1 MTVRRVLERTRR
13 AWARARSGTAHSIAG
28 SGTGHTVR
36 PVRSANAVRR
46 MSRRARSAHAVR
58 SLLRGTAESWAAVRR
73 APRRTVA
80 AEALGC
86 LLTAA
91 LGLIPL
97 LLVPPDRPVLA
108 VLEALYAAFLMPLR
122 RGRPVLAVL
131 GTGPLLVGPNIWVLA
146 VVPLIVLPATR
157 RIAPPRRAWHAVW
170 AACAVAA
177 VLTVA
182 GRLLFRPGA
191 WAEELAGN
199 GVSAVLL
206 VLLPALA
213 GVLLG
218 RRRPLVS
225 LLRERNAYLEQAR
238 SLTAAAARLEER
250 TRIAGEMHDLLGHRL
265 SLISVHAGALELAA
279 ARQAPPLAG
288 QAELLRTTAGTAMEE
303 LRDIL
308 GLLRREDAGMP
319 VPEPDANRGTRED
332 IAALVAESRQAGVT
346 VELDWSLPN
355 TAPDT
360 AELSPRTRQSLHRV
374 VREGLTNVLKHA
386 SGAPTRVEVG
396 ISAGGGSAPG
406 SRGSEPGWIEVSVTN
421 DAPRAGR
428 HQGAGSRSGLAGL
441 EERIAL
447 LGGSFAA
454 GPLPNGGFRLAAVLP
469 CRPDGIT
476 LAVPAL
482 AVPPPG
488 AVSPPATPSTG
499 TSPPLSDEVL
509 TWPRVLGAGCAATL
523 VILPTA
529 TFLIMLLAMAAL
541 RR

>member
-1 MTVRRVLERTRR
+1 
-13 AWARARSGTAHSIAG
+13 
-28 SGTGHTVR
+28 
-36 PVRSANAVRR
+36 
-46 MSRRARSAHAVR
+46 MSRRARSADTVRSLRPAHAVR
-58 SLLRGTAESWAAVRR
+58 SLLRGAAEGWAAVRR

-97 LLVPPDRPVLA
+97 LLLPPDRPVLA
-108 VLEALYAAFLMPLR
+108 VLEALYAALLMPLR

-170 AACAVAA
+170 AACAVVA

-182 GRLLFRPGA
+182 VRLFRPGV

-206 VLLPALA
+206 VLLPAFA

-308 GLLRREDAGMP
+308 GLLRREDVAAA

-332 IAALVAESRQAGVT
+332 ITALVAESRQAGVT
-346 VELDWSLPN
+346 VELDWSLP
-355 TAPDT
+355 DT
-360 AELSPRTRQSLHRV
+360 AEPGPRTRQSLHRV

-386 SGAPTRVEVG
+386 SGAPTRVRVG
-396 ISAGGGSAPG
+396 ISPADGISLGG
-406 SRGSEPGWIEVSVTN
+406 RGSSPGGRTSSGSKGDPGGKGSSPGWIEVSVTN
-421 DAPRAGR
+421 EAPRAGR
-428 HQGAGSRSGLAGL
+428 HQGTGSRSGLAGL

-454 GPLPNGGFRLAAVLP
+454 GPLPDGGFRLAAVLP
-469 CRPDGIT
+469 CRPDGT
-476 LAVPAL
+476 TVAVPAL
-482 AVPPPG
+482 AVHALAVPPSG
-488 AVSPPATPSTG
+488 TPPTG

-541 RR
+541 R